1 MGVNNMDNTMM
12 ARYLGVIE
20 ESELDFYVV
29 TEEEITYVATEDTC
43 EGQVIVAEFNIDGDL
58 MNLYADLTVNSLDQ
72 FRNEYV
78 L

>member
-29 TEEEITYVATEDTC
+29 TEDEITYVATEDTH

-58 MNLYADLTVNSLDQ
+58 LNLYADLTVNSLDQ
-72 FRNEYV
+72 FRNEYI